1 VPLRTD
7 TLTGVDIRYR
17 LTSMNG
23 KERQPI
29 CCAVCEIDE
38 SSSEDRL
45 ETAALFKALG
55 DPTRYEIFRL
65 ITAQPE
71 SICVCHITDRF
82 DVSQPTISHHLKVLR
97 EAGLITVSRQ
107 GVWAY
112 YAADLRGIE
121 RLRGAVGQLT
131 PSELV
136 GAA

>member
-1 VPLRTD
+1 VPLRTE

-17 LTSMNG
+17 LTSMNA

-38 SSSEDRL
+38 SPSEDRL
-45 ETAALFKALG
+45 ETVALFKALG

>member
-1 VPLRTD
+1 MNAKNVPP
-7 TLTGVDIRYR
+7 V
-17 LTSMNG
+17 
-23 KERQPI
+23 
-29 CCAVCEIDE
+29 CCTVCEIGE
-38 SSSEDRL
+38 SPSEERL
-45 ETAALFKALG
+45 ETVGLFKALG

-65 ITAQPE
+65 IAAQSD

-112 YAADLRGIE
+112 YAVDSRGIE
-121 RLRGAVGQLT
+121 RLRGAVGQLI
-131 PSELV
+131 PAELV